1 MQNNVIHIVL
11 TFGLLATLLVIAD
24 VLPFFMP
31 DMITM
36 VVLVVLASLMLLW
49 IAFVLRENG
58 GDERD
63 KEHRMYAGRAAY
75 LSGVAV
81 LTAGLLVQG
90 FMHAVDPWIAGALG
104 AMLFAKLAARLYLDK
119 HR

>member
-1 MQNNVIHIVL
+1 MQNNLIHSIV
-11 TFGLLATLLVIAD
+11 TFALLLTLLLISDA
-24 VLPFFMP
+24 LPFFMP
-31 DMITM
+31 DMMTM
-36 VVLVVLASLMLLW
+36 VILVVLAALMLVW
-49 IAFVLRENG
+49 VAFVLQENG

-81 LTAGLLVQG
+81 LTGALLVQG
-90 FMHAVDPWIAGALG
+90 FTHAVDPWIAGALG
-104 AMLFAKLAARLYLDK
+104 AMLFAKLVARLYLDK